1 MRLQI
6 TVTWVLAT
14 PLSIAGAPADNPLV
28 DVPLLRRYSAVYS
41 PTVFLPASTVKG
53 KLRGEAERLLRTLG
67 FDGKLC
73 RGRKPETMCPAYWW
87 DKGNGPEDDLCVL
100 CRLFGAP
107 GRPSA
112 LYFSDVTAD
121 NLKSEDAV
129 VRPGVGISR
138 VRGTA
143 REDLLFFTETAP
155 AVPEGIRFG
164 QGIIEGE
171 VPDAASAGLLWA
183 AVQQV
188 AAFGNGRSRGRGW
201 LKTREVKVEVDGA
214 EWSKEKIQQALSQWL
229 AKAGGANG

>member
-28 DVPLLRRYSAVYS
+28 DVPLLRRYSAADS
-41 PTVFLPASTVKG
+41 PAVFLPASTIKG

-67 FDGKLC
+67 FDSKLC

-87 DKGNGPEDDLCVL
+87 DKSNSPEDDLCVL

-112 LYFSDVTAD
+112 LYFRDVTTLD
-121 NLKSEDAV
+121 IKSEDAV

-138 VRGTA
+138 IRGTA
-143 REDLLFFTETAP
+143 QEDLLFFTETAP

-171 VPDAASAGLLWA
+171 VPDAASIGLLWA

-201 LKTREVKVEVDGA
+201 LKAKEVEVKVGSEK
-214 EWSKEKIQQALSQWL
+214 WSKEKIQQALSQWL
-229 AKAGGANG
+229 AKAGEANG